1 MTQHQERVSV
11 LLVDD
16 HAVVR
21 EGYRRLLERHG
32 DISVIGEAGDA
43 ATAHALFISLEPRI
57 VVMDI
62 TLPGISGLEAM
73 RRMLLYSADARVLI
87 FSMHE
92 DTIFVKRALQTGAY
106 GYVTKASAPN
116 VLVEAVLAIAC
127 GRKYVSPDVAQSVA
141 LGEGIAY
148 SHGLTQREFDV
159 LRLIIQ
165 GRTVQEIAEALGLNS
180 KTVANHQSA
189 VRQKLRAETTVEL
202 LRKANELG
210 FAP

>member
-1 MTQHQERVSV
+1 MRRNTNRVSI

-32 DISVIGEAGDA
+32 EIAVIGEAGDA
-43 ATAHALFISLEPRI
+43 ATAHSLFVSLEPRI

-62 TLPGISGLEAM
+62 TLPGTSGLEAM
-73 RRMLLYSADARVLI
+73 RRMLLYDANARVLI

-92 DTIFVKRALQTGAY
+92 DTIFVKRSLQAGAY

-116 VLVEAVLAIAC
+116 VLVEAVLAIAR
-127 GRKYVSPDVAQSVA
+127 GKKYLSPEVAQDVA
-141 LGEGIAY
+141 LGEGVAY
-148 SHGLTQREFDV
+148 LHDLTQREFEV

-165 GRTVQEIAEALGLNS
+165 GQTVQQIANTLGLNS

-189 VRQKLRAETTVEL
+189 VRQKLGAETTIEL
-202 LRKANELG
+202 MRRANALG
-210 FAP
+210 IAS